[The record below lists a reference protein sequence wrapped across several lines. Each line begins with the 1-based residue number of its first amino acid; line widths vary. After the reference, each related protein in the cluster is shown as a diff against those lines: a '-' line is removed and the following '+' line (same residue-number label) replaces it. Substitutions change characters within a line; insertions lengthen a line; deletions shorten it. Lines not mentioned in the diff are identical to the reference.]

1 MSPHRCHRSM
11 CEDNF
16 ANQKWS
22 QQDSKF
28 AAALK
33 FNFGSATT
41 TARVRG
47 AGGRAGQGAAVW
59 RLWLNYGKMWRGGHH
74 GSTVAAPWQHHGVT
88 VGVTAVHGEAMMSM
102 PGNTQQNIQNLIST
116 DSKSRYLISIY

>member
-1 MSPHRCHRSM
+1 M

-74 GSTVAAPWQHHGVT
+74 GSTMAAPWRHCGCDRGPWLGDDVNAWKHST
-88 VGVTAVHGEAMMSM
+88 EYPES
-102 PGNTQQNIQNLIST
+102 NIY
-116 DSKSRYLISIY
+116 RF

>member
-1 MSPHRCHRSM
+1 M

-47 AGGRAGQGAAVW
+47 AGGRAGQG
-59 RLWLNYGKMWRGGHH
+59 RGPRCGGCGLIMGKCGG
-74 GSTVAAPWQHHGVT
+74 VVIMAAPWQHHGVT

-102 PGNTQQNIQNLIST
+102 PGNTQ
-116 DSKSRYLISIY
+116 

>member
-1 MSPHRCHRSM
+1 M

-47 AGGRAGQGAAVW
+47 AGGRAGQGRAGQG
-59 RLWLNYGKMWRGGHH
+59 RGPRCGGCGLIMGKCGG
-74 GSTVAAPWQHHGVT
+74 VVIMAAPWRHRGCDR
-88 VGVTAVHGEAMMSM
+88 G
-102 PGNTQQNIQNLIST
+102 PW
-116 DSKSRYLISIY
+116 